1 MLLIVLKKTNLSF
14 LGDILFYIV
23 IYILLIGLN
32 IMMDKNCFFRIF
44 RLILRMLVM
53 IMNSL
58 KKYKKESVI
67 ISNNS
72 YQRYN
77 KYVFAI
83 R

>member
-32 IMMDKNCFFRIF
+32 TMMDKNCFFRIF

-58 KKYKKESVI
+58 KIYKKESVI

-77 KYVFAI
+77 K
-83 R
+83 

>member
-1 MLLIVLKKTNLSF
+1 MLLILLKKTNLSF

-58 KKYKKESVI
+58 KIYKKESVI

-77 KYVFAI
+77 K
-83 R
+83 